1 MRDGTGVD
9 HSGVD
14 QMLMHGVVVWCAAAF
29 IDVTAMVLRP
39 ACCSSARVSANL
51 PRTSS
56 GVAVW
61 IRPCAQFVAPPPSRS
76 WYRVDQAARVQF
88 VEYLAG
94 IVAVA
99 HPQRQ
104 FGVALVDPAVRGA
117 ESANVGEV

>member
-1 MRDGTGVD
+1 MRDGTGGD
-9 HSGVD
+9 HSGGDQMLRHGGGGGRVGVRGEGKGVD
-14 QMLMHGVVVWCAAAF
+14 HWGVEQMLMHGVVVWCAAAF

-88 VEYLAG
+88 V
-94 IVAVA
+94 
-99 HPQRQ
+99 
-104 FGVALVDPAVRGA
+104 
-117 ESANVGEV
+117 